1 MVLAQA
7 AVTLVVLG
15 ALSGTARAEVGDSP
29 GAVAPDERAVPHHVR
44 IRPPGQ
50 VGTAG
55 AAADGAATRVD
66 ISVTALEASVS
77 VDEGSIS
84 LSVERIPVVGKQHD
98 ESPSP
103 DRPDA
108 PQATAAGEHRDPDL
122 ASGPAARRTGC
133 SRDGG
138 PSTTGADDEND
149 GAGAMQTRHPLG
161 PPLGVLTGS
170 GSEPATTSTEDRPDV
185 FGVLAHLSFHPD
197 TAGRPFESAIAVFA
211 FDLVPSTRPPG

>member
-15 ALSGTARAEVGDSP
+15 ALSGTARAEVGDSS

-50 VGTAG
+50 VGKAG
-55 AAADGAATRVD
+55 AETDGAATRVD
-66 ISVTALEASVS
+66 ISVTALQASVS

-84 LSVERIPVVGKQHD
+84 LSVERIPVVGKHD
-98 ESPSP
+98 DSPSP
-103 DRPDA
+103 DRPDDA
-108 PQATAAGEHRDPDL
+108 PQATAAGEHGDPDL
-122 ASGPAARRTGC
+122 ASGPAARRTGW

-138 PSTTGADDEND
+138 PSITGADDEND
-149 GAGAMQTRHPLG
+149 GAMQTRHPLG

-170 GSEPATTSTEDRPDV
+170 GSEPATTSAEDRPDV
-185 FGVLAHLSFHPD
+185 FGVLAHLSFHRD

-211 FDLVPSTRPPG
+211 FDLVPSTGPPG